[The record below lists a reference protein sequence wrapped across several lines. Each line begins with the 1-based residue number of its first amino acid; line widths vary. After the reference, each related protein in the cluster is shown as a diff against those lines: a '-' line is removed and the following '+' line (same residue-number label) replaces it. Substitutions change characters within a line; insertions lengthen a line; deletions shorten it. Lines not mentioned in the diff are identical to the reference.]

1 MVAKSP
7 LYGDTVT
14 TAVVLAVYVTS
25 CETPLTA
32 IEPGAGIALQVVN
45 VGGGGGGGGA
55 GGGGGV
61 LATGEDPPSPH
72 EANANAATEIATQ

>member
-25 CETPLTA
+25 WETPLTA

-45 VGGGGGGGGA
+45 VGGGGGGA

-61 LATGEDPPSPH
+61 LATGEYPPSPH